1 MQPTR
6 TRENGERR
14 LGLPDGEGPRSL
26 AGIGSHSAHD
36 VLGPD
41 GIAVRRFGF
50 ESRPAQ
56 VEMAEDLLRRFS
68 EGGVVAIEAPTGVGK
83 TLAYLVA
90 ALLSGQRV
98 VVSTHTKTLQDQL
111 IDKEL
116 PRLEAIADELGLGLV
131 RATPDFVPPP
141 PGAPGVLAY
150 ALMKGRANYLCL
162 DRFERR
168 AGQQSFGFG
177 GDDPWALVRDWSQR
191 TERGDRAELPVLRDD
206 DPRWGEVDARSETCT
221 GMRCRHYEGCFVVR
235 MRQEAQR
242 ARIIVVNHHLLMS
255 DVALKARAEMAGPG
269 RGGFEVIPEADVLLV
284 DEAHGLESVA
294 SEYFGGTISRRM
306 LERLGKDVTQFL
318 AEGPDGSAR
327 LTLMLTQVL
336 LRADAV
342 FEALPRQE
350 GRTRIGLEDPAY
362 ALARERAEA
371 AVEGLGELADGLE
384 SLPTGDAGVLG
395 LARRC
400 REARDAIGFV
410 LGAEDPEYVY
420 WSERSGRAATL
431 GASPIEVSNLLRQFL
446 YPRFGAV
453 GLCSA
458 TLSSGPG
465 GLRYFLAAAGAPEDT
480 EETTL
485 ASPFDYTQ
493 QAALFTP
500 RTAKEPDDPD
510 ATSALVEQSLE
521 LLEFIEGGAL
531 LLFTS
536 LRAMRSAHQA
546 IRNRAQRTC
555 LVQGSAAKRD
565 LLRRFVEEA
574 PAILCAT
581 ASFWE
586 GVDVPGAALE
596 LVVIDRLPFD
606 SPGDPLVAARAE
618 RVRRSGR
625 QPFQELHLPR
635 AILRLKQGFGRL
647 VRGPE
652 DRGVVALMDGRVQ
665 SRSYGRAF
673 LDALP
678 ASPRFREVS
687 ELKAWWTH

>member
-1 MQPTR
+1 M
-6 TRENGERR
+6 
-14 LGLPDGEGPRSL
+14 
-26 AGIGSHSAHD
+26 
-36 VLGPD
+36 LGPD

-56 VEMAEDLLRRFS
+56 VEMAETLLQRFL
-68 EGGVVAIEAPTGVGK
+68 EGGVAAIEAPTGVGK

-116 PRLEAIADELGLGLV
+116 PRLEAIADELGLGLS

-141 PGAPGVLAY
+141 PGAHGVLAY

-162 DRFERR
+162 DRFERK
-168 AGQQSFGFG
+168 AGQQSFDFDG
-177 GDDPWALVRDWSQR
+177 GDPWAALRQWSEH
-191 TERGDRAELPVLRDD
+191 TERGDRAELTVLRDD

-221 GMRCRHYEGCFVVR
+221 GMRCRHYEACFVVR

-242 ARIIVVNHHLLMS
+242 ARLIVVNHHLLMS
-255 DVALKARAEMAGPG
+255 DIALKAQAEMAGPG

-294 SEYFGGTISRRM
+294 AEYFGGSVSRRM

-327 LTLMLTQVL
+327 LTLLLTQVL
-336 LRADAV
+336 LRVDGV
-342 FEALPRQE
+342 FEALPRRE
-350 GRTRIGLEDPAY
+350 GRTRIGLEDSAF
-362 ALARERAEA
+362 ALARERSTS
-371 AVEGLGELADGLE
+371 AVEGLGQLAEGLE
-384 SLPTGDAGVLG
+384 SLPTSDSTVVG

-400 REARDAIGFV
+400 RETADAIKFV
-410 LGAEDPEYVY
+410 LESEDADYVY
-420 WSERSGRAATL
+420 WSERSGWAATL

-458 TLSSGPG
+458 TLSSGPE
-465 GLRYFLAAAGAPEDT
+465 GLDYFLSAAGAPADT
-480 EETTL
+480 ERKAL
-485 ASPFDYTQ
+485 ASPFDYSR

-500 RTAKEPDDPD
+500 LSAPEPDDPK
-510 ATSALVEQSLE
+510 ATSALVEHSLE
-521 LLEFIEGGAL
+521 LLDFVEGGAL

-546 IRNRAQRTC
+546 IRHRSRRSC
-555 LVQGSAAKRD
+555 LVQGSASKRD
-565 LLRRFVEEA
+565 LLRRFVDEA

-586 GVDVPGAALE
+586 GVDVPGSALE

-606 SPGDPLVAARAE
+606 SPADPLVAARAE
-618 RVRRSGR
+618 RIRRTGR
-625 QPFQELHLPR
+625 QPFPELHLPR

-652 DRGVVALMDGRVQ
+652 DRGIVALMDGRVQ

-678 ASPRFREVS
+678 ATPRFREVS
-687 ELKAWWTH
+687 ELKTWWTH